1 MSDITLKEEN
11 NQLIRDKPKNKESKI
26 MMNIGYSNKDDETL
40 SRWLTSPESPDN
52 DILCDLE
59 DLRGKSRNLFFFV
72 NSFPRGGNTIFCTQT
87 VPPWGHENKG
97 SRNRL
102 TA

>member
-52 DILCDLE
+52 DI
-59 DLRGKSRNLFFFV
+59 
-72 NSFPRGGNTIFCTQT
+72 
-87 VPPWGHENKG
+87 
-97 SRNRL
+97 
-102 TA
+102 